1 MTREWRAHWRATFGT
16 IAISRIGQAALWSN
30 LTDD

>member
-1 MTREWRAHWRATFGT
+1 MARTRRATFGT